1 MDNVQTAYK
10 NVYVIDMAQISKNR
24 AAWAVLGTALPIVT
38 KNGVSTSDNHL
49 KLSERCVRKMIS
61 QYDILSNA
69 LGATDASTIIE
80 YLDKAG
86 KPVVTLYPTNDIDVH
101 NTDWTN
107 VPSAAI
113 EDLHKIH
120 DMRIAL
126 LKKFKDSANNK

>member
-1 MDNVQTAYK
+1 MDNVQTVYK

-24 AAWAVLGTALPIVT
+24 AEWTVFGTALPVTT
-38 KNGVSTSDNHL
+38 KNGVATSDNNL
-49 KLSERCVRKMIS
+49 KLSERCVRKMIT
-61 QYDILSNA
+61 QYNILSNA

-107 VPSAAI
+107 VSPDAI

-120 DMRIAL
+120 DMRIAMMRD
-126 LKKFKDSANNK
+126 FKNSANKK